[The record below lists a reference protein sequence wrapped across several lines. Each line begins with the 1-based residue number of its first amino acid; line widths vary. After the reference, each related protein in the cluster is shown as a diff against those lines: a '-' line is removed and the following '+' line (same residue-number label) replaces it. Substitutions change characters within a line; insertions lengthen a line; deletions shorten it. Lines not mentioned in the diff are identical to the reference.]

1 MSRSMMNLRNAIL
14 LSLLLSLPLGCRG
27 ESGFPKNAQHFL
39 GSPHA
44 SPLRNLPLG
53 RTEAPEPAAGHDRL
67 GASLRLF
74 ERAILVEGL
83 QAAVRQEDVAVDE
96 HGVGAPARAEH
107 QIGYGIDDRRPIRR
121 QHPEHGDVGLFPG
134 FERADLAL
142 ETD

>member
-27 ESGFPKNAQHFL
+27 ESGSPKNAQHFL

-53 RTEAPEPAAGHDRL
+53 RTESFKPAAGHDRL

-83 QAAVRQEDVAVDE
+83 QAAVRQQHVAIDQD
-96 HGVGAPARAEH
+96 GVRPPARAEH
-107 QIGYGIDDRRPIRR
+107 QVGDGIDD
-121 QHPEHGDVGLFPG
+121 
-134 FERADLAL
+134 
-142 ETD
+142 